1 MSRLRMCYY
10 VITDV
15 INSVVKKLGFL
26 WLSSFRVCIR
36 CYSLSVL
43 KTADLLCPC
52 FLPAIQL
59 PHVTEAAKQMS
70 AIVNAV

>member
-1 MSRLRMCYY
+1 MCYY

-15 INSVVKKLGFL
+15 INSVVKKLIFL
-26 WLSSFRVCIR
+26 LSSFRVCIR
-36 CYSLSVL
+36 CYSLLVL